1 MLMTNNCSQPTVLRL
16 SILSQHILLCSS
28 EPQNTAMSG
37 VGEGLLLNL
46 AAELI
51 VKAAELGFHILQDTR
66 NYAKEGEDF
75 KMRMETQMAIWRA
88 IGEKLKKE
96 EIKRRIRKCD
106 LEIYYK
112 IEKKL
117 YRLLYKYVQ
126 RHCRNNAKLTE
137 ALEKLTIQD
146 KIQELQESGILE
158 DIDAEE
164 EGPLEFFYR
173 SKRQIAWTLR
183 KEGKDRKLIKEAE
196 EWSSR
201 LQQLTSWTIPSMFPH
216 ATVEQ
221 VAVYIVDP
229 SGSLT
234 DTNLKGKIILSMAG
248 SNITVGGLKVIKE
261 AEEGP
266 FKLTSK
272 RVKFLPRGFVTP
284 RADGEFSID
293 PKADSDEIK
302 NQLGGNVNRQ
312 WANFTAEDGKNPA
325 TVIVEFKMRP
335 PTSEPSTDNPS
346 SSNRSSAVVPVVPH
360 DNPDNL
366 VRTLR
371 LAAHDPHFHVL
382 HCEGWCDVGDKY
394 GLVYRLPAMRNDFIC
409 ETLTNILLK
418 PEYRDL
424 LHSDLENRLNLA
436 RALAR
441 SLLELHVVDWVHES
455 FFPDNIILFGEKVG
469 GKWKF
474 DWTKPYLVGF
484 GSSRPNA
491 ETSSYYNFKL
501 QWSYRL
507 HNHPDRNDCDKHNP
521 YKKLYDIY
529 SLGVVLLELGRGS
542 SVMEDPKK
550 PENAKWSINVGAQKL
565 KENLIQEAM
574 SLPIVLGH
582 TFRGI
587 VLTCLNE
594 ELKAADYEGQLTHEF
609 KAQVCDKLEQI
620 KINV

>member
-1 MLMTNNCSQPTVLRL
+1 
-16 SILSQHILLCSS
+16 
-28 EPQNTAMSG
+28 MSG
-37 VGEGLLLNL
+37 VVEGILLNL
-46 AAELI
+46 AADLI
-51 VKAAELGFHILQDTR
+51 MKTAEIGFHIVQDTR
-66 NYAKEGEDF
+66 NYAKEGKDF
-75 KMRMETQMAIWRA
+75 KTRMETQIAIWRA
-88 IGEKLKKE
+88 IGEKLKNE
-96 EIKRRIRKCD
+96 EIRKRIRKCD
-106 LEIYYK
+106 LEIYCK

-117 YRLLYKYVQ
+117 YSLMYKYVR
-126 RHCRNNAKLTE
+126 RHCGNNTELTAE
-137 ALEKLTIQD
+137 LEKLSIQD
-146 KIQELQESGILE
+146 RIQEVQESGILD
-158 DIDAEE
+158 DIAEEE

-173 SKRQIAWTLR
+173 SKKQIAWTLR
-183 KEGKDRKLIKEAE
+183 KEGKDQRLIKEAE
-196 EWSSR
+196 EWSGR
-201 LQQLTSWTIPSMFPH
+201 LQQLTSWAIPSMFPH

-221 VAVYIVDP
+221 VAIYIVDP

-248 SNITVGGLKVIKE
+248 SNTTIRGLKSIKE
-261 AEEGP
+261 VEEGP
-266 FKLTSK
+266 FKLSPK
-272 RVKFLPRGFVTP
+272 RVEFLKRGLVKP
-284 RADGEFSID
+284 RADGVLSID
-293 PKADSDEIK
+293 PTAGSDEIK
-302 NQLGGNVNRQ
+302 GQLGGNVNRQ
-312 WANFTAEDGKNPA
+312 WAILTDEDGKNPT

-335 PTSEPSTDNPS
+335 PTNDPSINNLS
-346 SSNRSSAVVPVVPH
+346 SGNRSSTVVPGVPH

-424 LHSDLENRLNLA
+424 LRSDLENRLNLA

-455 FFPDNIILFGEKVG
+455 FYPDNIILFGEKIRD
-469 GKWKF
+469 KWRF
-474 DWTKPYLVGF
+474 DWSKPYLVGF

-507 HNHPDRNDCDKHNP
+507 HNHPDRNDSEKHNP
-521 YKKLYDIY
+521 YKQLYDIY

-542 SVMEDPKK
+542 SVMEDPKN
-550 PENAKWSINVGAQKL
+550 PENSKWSINVGAQRL

-609 KAQVCDKLEQI
+609 KTQVCDKLEQI